1 MSSIVQIMFG
11 LIVTLLKIAEDNVES
26 RWKKWFNLIFKFYFL
41 NIWTFVFF
49 YVKFEY
55 NQFD

>member
-1 MSSIVQIMFG
+1 MFG

-26 RWKKWFNLIFKFYFL
+26 RWKKWFNLIFKFIF
-41 NIWTFVFF
+41 WTYERLFF
-49 YVKFEY
+49 FNVKFEY